1 MGNIADLLILIG
13 AVLGAITV
21 IYKFFRDSGKGVK
34 NRITTAREE
43 QVNET
48 RELIRDTHNQI
59 EDECRNEYKEKIIDV
74 IKEIMPELFLE
85 HDKEVRKKYLEDRLR
100 YLKEIKK
107 EVVDDLEKQLQEVE
121 QHDMQMITFTEVLK
135 DLLRERIMAI
145 YSRNKASR
153 SMEEH
158 EREQLEKSYESYKK
172 IGGNSYIDGYYK
184 RMMTWTI
191 IPDNYDI

>member
-121 QHDMQMITFTEVLK
+121 QHDM
-135 DLLRERIMAI
+135 
-145 YSRNKASR
+145 
-153 SMEEH
+153 
-158 EREQLEKSYESYKK
+158 
-172 IGGNSYIDGYYK
+172 
-184 RMMTWTI
+184 
-191 IPDNYDI
+191 